1 MWCLGCCLVGCQRF
15 SGDSISVS
23 ASIDSVETFIFSIEL
38 GDPHLLSLFSILGV
52 LVENFLQNSKC
63 HITDTVSPLI
73 KVSPCGLTH
82 GSCGHIPL
90 MFQKSLLNSSFSLPY
105 VLLGAFFAPNQ
116 IHNIACCAA
125 HTCVDVNLSV
135 VCS

>member
-1 MWCLGCCLVGCQRF
+1 MKIIWVKRKKIPTLETF
-15 SGDSISVS
+15 TKDSVSDIFRTFYLFHIRLNQNDEILPTSYWYCTKMNNIFKKQLQLAIS
-23 ASIDSVETFIFSIEL
+23 ASIDSVEASIFSIKL

-73 KVSPCGLTH
+73 EVSPCSLTH

-90 MFQKSLLNSSFSLPY
+90 MF
-105 VLLGAFFAPNQ
+105 
-116 IHNIACCAA
+116 
-125 HTCVDVNLSV
+125 
-135 VCS
+135 